1 MSGLQKIKSLILIS
15 SFLLIPSSCLQR
27 DFNEIKEIPEYKEI
41 NPSSYLKRMDFGRH
55 FAHGKTFN
63 WKKTEVPNDIGMVM
77 LDTIYKPV
85 DFFFFKKFNSW
96 FENLLFENGLMSLGG
111 NGENLD
117 CDNYAMLYKSLMG
130 VASYSNGVDVEFA
143 VGLVVVE
150 QRKPF
155 GGIPEGYLH
164 MLNLV
169 FTNKDWYIF
178 EPQTGE
184 YIELYKYP
192 NQKHIKYIIL

>member
-1 MSGLQKIKSLILIS
+1 MRELQKIKTLIILIPLI
-15 SFLLIPSSCLQR
+15 FIPSSCLER
-27 DFNEIKEIPEYKEI
+27 DFDEIKEIPEYKEM
-41 NPSSYLKRMDFGRH
+41 NPSRYLKRMDFGRH
-55 FAHGKTFN
+55 FSNKKTFN
-63 WKKTEVPNDIGMVM
+63 WVNTEVSPEIGMIL
-77 LDTIYKPV
+77 LDSIYKPV
-85 DFFFFKKFNSW
+85 DYFFFKKFNSW
-96 FENLLFENGLMSLGG
+96 FEKLLFENGLMSLGD

-130 VASYSNGVDVEFA
+130 VASYANGVDVEFA

-150 QRKPF
+150 QKNPF
-155 GGIPEGYLH
+155 GGIPKGYLH

-169 FTNKDWYIF
+169 FTSKDWYIF

-184 YIELYKYP
+184 YIELHKYP